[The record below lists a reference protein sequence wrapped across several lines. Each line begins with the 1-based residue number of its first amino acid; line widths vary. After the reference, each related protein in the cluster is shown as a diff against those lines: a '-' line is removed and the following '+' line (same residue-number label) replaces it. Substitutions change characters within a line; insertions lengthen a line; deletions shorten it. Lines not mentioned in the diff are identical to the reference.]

1 MTERRRRFAKLSSVV
16 GALPMILVGFG
27 LYVVGILYSVT
38 LSFTN
43 SKLMP
48 QFTTFVG
55 FDNYVQLWSEP
66 RWLVSVENFLIF
78 GVLSILLNMGIGFLL
93 ACCLDQRVRQEDT
106 FRTIL
111 LYPYAMSL
119 VVTGLV
125 WQWMLDPGLGIQETV
140 RQLGWSSFGF
150 APLTHPETAI
160 YGILI
165 AGVWQASGVTM
176 AIMLAGLRGIDA
188 DIWKASRVDGIP
200 TWKTYLFI
208 ALPMMKGAVTTAFVL
223 QCVSVVRVYDLI
235 VAQTD
240 GGPGIA
246 TEMPA
251 KFVIDL
257 ITKRQNVGLGMA
269 AATLML
275 LPILLLIGLR
285 GYFDWRRKRMQQR
298 AA

>member
-1 MTERRRRFAKLSSVV
+1 MTQRRRRLARLSSVI

-27 LYVVGILYSVT
+27 LYVVGILYSVA
-38 LSFTN
+38 LSFTD

-48 QFTTFVG
+48 QFTHFVW
-55 FDNYVQLWSEP
+55 FDNYAQLWKEP
-66 RWLVSVENFLIF
+66 RWMVSVENFLIY
-78 GVLSILLNMGIGFLL
+78 GLSAITLNMSIGLLL
-93 ACCLDQRVRQEDT
+93 ACCLDQRVRQEDA

-119 VVTGLV
+119 VVTGLI

-140 RQLGWSSFGF
+140 RQLGWTSFGF
-150 APLTHPETAI
+150 APLTSPATAI
-160 YGILI
+160 FGILI

-188 DIWKASRVDGIP
+188 DIWKAARVDGIP

-208 ALPMMKGAVTTAFVL
+208 AVPMMKGAVATAFVL
-223 QCVSVVRVYDLI
+223 QCVNVVRVYDLI

-257 ITKRQNVGLGMA
+257 ITKRLNVGLGMA

-275 LPILLLIGLR
+275 LPILLLIGLQV
-285 GYFDWRRKRMQQR
+285 YFDWRRKRLQAR

>member
-1 MTERRRRFAKLSSVV
+1 
-16 GALPMILVGFG
+16 MIVVGFG
-27 LYVVGILYSVT
+27 LYVVGILYSVS
-38 LSFTN
+38 LSFTD

-48 QFTTFVG
+48 QFRHFVG
-55 FDNYVQLWSEP
+55 FDNYAQLWREP

-78 GVLSILLNMGIGFLL
+78 GLLSIILNMSIGFLL
-93 ACCLDQRVRQEDT
+93 ACCLDQRVRQEDA

-119 VVTGLV
+119 VVTGLI

-140 RQLGWSSFGF
+140 RQFGWTSFSF
-150 APLTHPETAI
+150 APLTDPGTAI

-176 AIMLAGLRGIDA
+176 AIMLAGLRGIDG
-188 DIWKASRVDGIP
+188 DIWKAAKVDGIS
-200 TWKTYLFI
+200 TWKTYVFI
-208 ALPMMKGAVTTAFVL
+208 AMPMMKGAVATAFVL
-223 QCVSVVRVYDLI
+223 QCVNVVRVYDLI

-257 ITKRQNVGLGMA
+257 ITKRLNVGLGMA

-275 LPILLLIGLR
+275 LPILILIGLR
-285 GYFDWRRKRMQQR
+285 GYFDWRAKLAR
-298 AA
+298 ARATA